1 MIVVL
6 AALVFA
12 APARVDPPVVGDR
25 IAPFT
30 LATREGRPFEWKPKR
45 ATVICFCAFW
55 CDTWKDQLPRVR
67 EAEEALRGLPVDF
80 LTVSVDGRWSERG
93 KQAAVGADLSD
104 QGNRWCSSIG
114 IDRVPYTLLLDKEG
128 VVRWASYGVL
138 RSLDLVG
145 AARQALAGKGSG
157 GAVYLTFDDFPAP
170 KGNDELL
177 DVLRAQRVP
186 ATFFC
191 VCSRLDAYSDAV
203 RRAVAEGHRLEIHA
217 WIHDEPRTD
226 LAKCQAALRRFGG
239 DGSLFRPHGSE
250 YVLDASTMARLS
262 FPVVDPYDFQRPGK
276 DELIRRISGS
286 VRPGAVI
293 QLHAG
298 AQETV
303 AALPDI
309 IAKLRQRGFVFESL
323 EKPSG

>member
-1 MIVVL
+1 MTALL
-6 AALVFA
+6 AAFVLGFHR
-12 APARVDPPVVGDR
+12 PDPPVVGDR

-30 LATREGRPFEWKPKR
+30 LVTREGRPFDWKPKR

-55 CDTWKDQLPRVR
+55 CDTWKDQLPRIR
-67 EAEEALRGLPVDF
+67 EAQEALTGSPVDF
-80 LTVSVDGRWSERG
+80 LTISVDGRWSERG
-93 KQAAVGADLSD
+93 KQAAVGVDLSD
-104 QGNRWCSSIG
+104 QGNRWCSLIG
-114 IDRVPYTLLLDKEG
+114 VDRVPYTLLVDKEG

-145 AARQALAGKGSG
+145 AARQALAGKAAG

-177 DVLRAQRVP
+177 DVLRARQVP

-191 VCSRLDAYSDAV
+191 VCSRLDAYADAV

-217 WIHDEPRTD
+217 WIHDEPYTD
-226 LAKCQAALRRFGG
+226 LAKCQEALRRFGG
-239 DGSLFRPHGSE
+239 DGTLFRPHGSE
-250 YVLDASTMARLS
+250 FILDSKTMARLS

-276 DELIRRISGS
+276 DELIRRISGT

-298 AQETV
+298 VQETV

-309 IAKLRQRGFVFESL
+309 IAKLRQRGFIFESL